1 MSTVSAVVQISA
13 MKMSQTGRQPGGSHG
28 SSCRAITKYIFSMS
42 VGSDIASYWQCLET
56 EMQSTDVHVKK
67 DL

>member
-1 MSTVSAVVQISA
+1 MSSVSAVVQIPA

-28 SSCRAITKYIFSMS
+28 SSCRVITKYIVSMPL
-42 VGSDIASYWQCLET
+42 GSDITSYWPCLET
-56 EMQSTDVHVKK
+56 ELQSIDAYVKK